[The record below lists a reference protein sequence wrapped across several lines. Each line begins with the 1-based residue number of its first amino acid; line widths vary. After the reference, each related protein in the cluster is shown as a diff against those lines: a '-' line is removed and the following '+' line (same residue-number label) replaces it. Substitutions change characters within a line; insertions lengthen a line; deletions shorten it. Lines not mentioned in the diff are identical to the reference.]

1 MSTGPVPM
9 LDVVMGVLAGQRLR
23 FTARVLP
30 VLLCP
35 LVAHAVAYRSIT
47 PRDGLH
53 GYLGVYELVVF
64 GLSAAAVAV
73 LTVATAAAVT
83 GRGARWRTW
92 LTPSTDY
99 SLARRA
105 TSLAAPALLVLVL
118 QAALERSLASG
129 ASERPG
135 SILSAWLLA
144 LAALLAAAFVLT
156 LVARSCGRLLDAVLA
171 PRRGGAAAR
180 VRSLHRTIP
189 RALGAGTPSPS
200 VARSARLPPSP
211 ADSRR
216 RRAPVGRR
224 LEVACSMTEHC

>member
-1 MSTGPVPM
+1 M
-9 LDVVMGVLAGQRLR
+9 LDAVMGILAGGRLR

-30 VLLCP
+30 VLVCT

-83 GRGARWRTW
+83 GRGARCAD
-92 LTPSTDY
+92 LAYASTDY

-118 QAALERSLASG
+118 QEALERS
-129 ASERPG
+129 
-135 SILSAWLLA
+135 
-144 LAALLAAAFVLT
+144 AA
-156 LVARSCGRLLDAVLA
+156 
-171 PRRGGAAAR
+171 
-180 VRSLHRTIP
+180 
-189 RALGAGTPSPS
+189 
-200 VARSARLPPSP
+200 
-211 ADSRR
+211 
-216 RRAPVGRR
+216 
-224 LEVACSMTEHC
+224 